1 MWLKMF
7 PTNCQAEKAFAVKHK
22 IKFALNICLNKN
34 ISGYASI
41 SKSPALVNSV
51 QAMLCVLNILQDCR
65 CHELVHCVEILCG
78 IIRGLKGDDDLFLG
92 YHVLLNYII
101 RELNIN

>member
-34 ISGYASI
+34 ISGYANI

-65 CHELVHCVEILCG
+65 CHEFVQYNCVEILSG
-78 IIRGLKGDDDLFLG
+78 ISRGLKGDDDFFLA
-92 YHVLLNYII
+92 YHV
-101 RELNIN
+101 